1 MKYLRTSLTES
12 QLPLKC
18 QVTVTLPFRKRPV
31 TQLQYRYGHVLS
43 LLSFA
48 SSFPQNVPRP
58 LTFQLPKPVIQ
69 SCLLD
74 SEVGGAERCVHS
86 GHCPA
91 RLPRPPVAGSRAVPA
106 GGALQARARHW
117 AKHCSPEGFIW
128 AESSPPS
135 GLPVGRRLLYCLA
148 RAAKKGT
155 DPTLVK
161 EDRERPSTKT
171 DW

>member
-1 MKYLRTSLTES
+1 MKYLQTSLTES

-31 TQLQYRYGHVLS
+31 TQLQYRYGHMLS

-48 SSFPQNVPRP
+48 SSFPKNVPRP

-74 SEVGGAERCVHS
+74 SEVGGQRDVS
-86 GHCPA
+86 T
-91 RLPRPPVAGSRAVPA
+91 VATALHASLGPLWQSWGAG